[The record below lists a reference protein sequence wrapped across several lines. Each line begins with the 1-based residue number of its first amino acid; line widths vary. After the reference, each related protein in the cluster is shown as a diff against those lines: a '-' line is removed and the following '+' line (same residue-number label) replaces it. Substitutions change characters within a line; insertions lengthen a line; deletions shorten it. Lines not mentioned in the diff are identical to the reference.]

1 MADRKAVAFESDPQ
15 AIVRHME
22 ACLGPIARGVRF
34 DHDLGFQVVV
44 FERLPRSGA
53 TTLATL
59 GLSKHALKRG
69 PTVVRQELILPCL
82 DRDVTHKPEVFL
94 ALIGED
100 LRTSH
105 RPLDYGQVI
114 GPSGPIFEDSPQLVE
129 FVALLPLAAA
139 ECRFA
144 RRAAEFEALATEQGV
159 DFLDWH
165 RKPMILPPS
174 AGDSDSNAKKM
185 SCATHG
191 EREATF
197 VCQHL
202 VRGTGLGFFMAAS
215 TGSDG
220 ARPHAWCGRCDRVL
234 MEEGEW
240 NDRSEGFAKVTM
252 ICAGCYDASRE
263 RNGAR

>member
-15 AIVRHME
+15 AIIRHME
-22 ACLGPIARGVRF
+22 ACLGPIARGVRI

-44 FERLPRSGA
+44 FERMPRSGA

-59 GLSKHALKRG
+59 GLSKHVLKRG
-69 PTVVRQELILPCL
+69 QTMVRQELILPCL

-105 RPLDYGQVI
+105 RPLDQGQVI
-114 GPSGPIFEDSPQLVE
+114 GPSGPIFENSPLEGFYCSPPRGFPAALSPFDGWEQLVE

-159 DFLDWH
+159 DFLD
-165 RKPMILPPS
+165 
-174 AGDSDSNAKKM
+174 
-185 SCATHG
+185 
-191 EREATF
+191 
-197 VCQHL
+197 
-202 VRGTGLGFFMAAS
+202 
-215 TGSDG
+215 
-220 ARPHAWCGRCDRVL
+220 
-234 MEEGEW
+234 
-240 NDRSEGFAKVTM
+240 
-252 ICAGCYDASRE
+252 
-263 RNGAR
+263 